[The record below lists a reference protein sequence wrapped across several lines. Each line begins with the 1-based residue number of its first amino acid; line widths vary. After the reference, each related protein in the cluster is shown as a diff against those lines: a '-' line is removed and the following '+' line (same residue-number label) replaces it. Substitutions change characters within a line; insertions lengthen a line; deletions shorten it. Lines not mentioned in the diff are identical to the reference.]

1 MPWHLGEELSK
12 KISVFVPGS
21 TLHEGRN
28 KFDLMA
34 FLRSIPESVIRTK
47 QNAISSVALG
57 LQYSAP
63 PIESLKNI
71 FDNSTWDPPMPDAV
85 DLFLDGAFKR
95 ASNLVKNISHDIPE
109 VMISRNDWRLRY
121 RQPMY

>member
-1 MPWHLGEELSK
+1 MF
-12 KISVFVPGS
+12 IPGPS
-21 TLHEGRN
+21 LHEGRN
-28 KFDLMA
+28 KFDMMT

-47 QNAISSVALG
+47 QNAISSVALR

-63 PIESLKNI
+63 PIERLKNI
-71 FDNSTWDPPMPDAV
+71 FDNSSWDPPMPDAV

-109 VMISRNDWRLRY
+109 VMMSRNEWRLRY
-121 RQPMY
+121 RNPIY